1 MNNIFFLCKKEF
13 LNLCTL
19 CIMIFQEHYLSF
31 VFITLYAPEIHK
43 TLDVLIA
50 KDKNVQVSLYKI
62 RDLFQ

>member
-1 MNNIFFLCKKEF
+1 
-13 LNLCTL
+13 
-19 CIMIFQEHYLSF
+19 MIFQEHYLSF

-62 RDLFQ
+62 TDLFQ